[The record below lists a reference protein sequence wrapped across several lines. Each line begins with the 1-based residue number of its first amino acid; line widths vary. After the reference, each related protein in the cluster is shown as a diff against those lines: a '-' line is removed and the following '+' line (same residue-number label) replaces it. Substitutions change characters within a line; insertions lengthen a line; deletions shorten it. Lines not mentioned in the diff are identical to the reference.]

1 MPEPMG
7 KGRVTARLSHIL
19 EACRALFHGH
29 PDAVYLMDTQGHYV
43 QVNEQACR
51 ILGLPRTELIGRHY
65 GEFIAAAEHERLDAI
80 FEEVLRGHPRAF
92 EHTCAAQDGTRMHF
106 TVNAMPLLVD
116 GEVGGVY
123 AITQDVTAH
132 RRMEEALRD
141 SEMLLRAASHSARL
155 GGWLADLAAD
165 RMRWSDE
172 VCAIHDMP
180 VETALTVTEGMNFY
194 APESI
199 DRFREV
205 FQACVSRGTPFDEE
219 LEVISARGR
228 RVWVRT
234 IGEAVRDPEG
244 TIIQV
249 RGAIQDISKRKGT
262 EAKLK
267 HLESRLSGAME
278 AMSDAF
284 FTVDR
289 DYRYTYVN
297 REAERL
303 LGRNREEMI
312 GRLVWDEFPDL
323 SGTVTEISF
332 RRAMEEGCT
341 VHYEFRYEPLG
352 KWMEVHVYPAPEGL
366 AVYFCDIDERKRTE
380 EEIQSLA
387 FYDSLTGLPNRRLLM
402 DRLQQSLAAS
412 QRLGLLGTVLFLDL
426 DNFKT
431 LNDTLGHSEGDA
443 LLRRVAERL
452 SACVRATDTV
462 ARFGGDEYV
471 VVLGNLGADAEEAMA
486 QAEVMAKKI
495 LAALHQPPGEPGR
508 QGQITCSIGITLFG
522 MPGDTVER
530 IIRQGDLAMYQAK
543 ASGRNTYRR
552 FDPSTQSTVHL
563 RVQMEEE
570 LRRAVEEGE
579 FIPYYQP
586 QFDIAGKLS
595 GAEALARWSHP
606 QRGILG
612 PSDFIHLAEESG
624 LIFRLGPL
632 LLECVCR
639 HVAGW
644 AAHPQ
649 GPGFRVAVNIS
660 ARQFHHPDFVHQVLS
675 VIERTG
681 ADPRQLRLELTESAL
696 LPNMDDTISKMKAL
710 TSCGIGFALDD
721 FGTGYSSLYYLKHLP
736 LDQVKIDRRFV
747 RGVLDDSSD
756 AAIVRAI
763 IVLAQNLGLDVIA
776 EGVEST
782 PVRDFLVKQGC
793 LMFQGFLHGHPIPR
807 EQFEKFFLS
816 TPASG
821 HRDIGGCG

>member
-1 MPEPMG
+1 
-7 KGRVTARLSHIL
+7 VTARMSHIL
-19 EACRALFHGH
+19 EACRALFHEH
-29 PDAVYLMDTQGHYV
+29 PDAVHLMDTQGHYV

-51 ILGLPRTELIGRHY
+51 ILGRPRSELIGRHY
-65 GEFIAAAEHERLDAI
+65 SEFVATEERERLDAI
-80 FEEVLRGHPRAF
+80 FEDVLRGHPRAF
-92 EHTCAAQDGTRMHF
+92 EHACAAQDGTRMYV

-116 GEVGGVY
+116 GCVAGVY
-123 AITQDVTAH
+123 AITQDVTEH
-132 RRMEEALRD
+132 RRMEGALRD
-141 SEMLLRAASHSARL
+141 SEMLLRAASHSARV
-155 GGWLADLAAD
+155 GGWLVDLAKD

-172 VCAIHDMP
+172 VCAIHEMP
-180 VETALTVTEGMNFY
+180 VETAQTAAEGMSYY

-205 FQACVSRGTPFDEE
+205 FQACRSRGTPFDEE
-219 LEVISARGR
+219 LEIITARGR

-234 IGEAVRDPEG
+234 VGEAVRDPDG
-244 TIIQV
+244 AIIQV
-249 RGAIQDISKRKGT
+249 RGAIQDISKRKST
-262 EAKLK
+262 EAQLRRVES
-267 HLESRLSGAME
+267 HLSWAME

-284 FTVDR
+284 LTVDR

-303 LGRNREEMI
+303 LGRKREEMI
-312 GRLVWDEFPDL
+312 GKPVWDEVPDL
-323 SGTVTEISF
+323 SGTITEMSF
-332 RRAMEEGCT
+332 RRAMDEGCT
-341 VHYEFRYEPLG
+341 VHFEFLYEALG

-366 AVYFCDIDERKRTE
+366 AVYLCDIDERKRAE
-380 EEIQSLA
+380 EEVQSLA
-387 FYDSLTGLPNRRLLM
+387 FYDPLTGLPNRRLLM

-412 QRLGLLGTVLFLDL
+412 HRLGLLGTVLFLDL

-452 SACVRATDTV
+452 ASCVRATDTV

-486 QAEVMAKKI
+486 QAELMAKKI
-495 LAALHQPPGEPGR
+495 LAALRQPSGEPSR
-508 QGQITCSIGITLFG
+508 LGQVTCSIGITLFG

-530 IIRQGDLAMYQAK
+530 IIRQADLAMYQAK
-543 ASGRNTYRR
+543 ASGRNIYRR
-552 FDPSTQSTVHL
+552 FDPGVQSTVHL

-570 LRRAVEEGE
+570 LRRAVEEEE
-579 FIPYYQP
+579 FVPYYQP
-586 QFDIAGKLS
+586 QVDIAGKLS
-595 GAEALARWSHP
+595 GAEALARWNHP

-624 LIFRLGPL
+624 LIFSLGPMM
-632 LLECVCR
+632 LEYVCR
-639 HVAGW
+639 HMAGW
-644 AAHPQ
+644 TAHPQ

-660 ARQFHHPDFVHQVLS
+660 ARQFHHPDFVQQVIS
-675 VIERTG
+675 IAERTG
-681 ADPRQLRLELTESAL
+681 ADPRQLRLELTEGTL
-696 LPNMDDTISKMKAL
+696 LLNMEDTISKMKAL
-710 TSCGIGFALDD
+710 RSCGIGFALDD

-736 LDQVKIDRRFV
+736 LDQIKIDQRFV

-763 IVLAQNLGLDVIA
+763 IVLAQSLGLDVIA

-807 EQFEKFFLS
+807 NQFEKFFLS
-816 TPASG
+816 TPAFG
-821 HRDIGGCG
+821 DKDIGGSG